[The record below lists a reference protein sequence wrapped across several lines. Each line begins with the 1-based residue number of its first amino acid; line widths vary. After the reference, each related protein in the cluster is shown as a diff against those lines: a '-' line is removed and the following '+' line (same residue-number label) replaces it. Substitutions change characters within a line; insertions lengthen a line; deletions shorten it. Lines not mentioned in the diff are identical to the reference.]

1 MKLFKCF
8 TIDQYQEF
16 VDYLADQDQ
25 PLYIYKS
32 EDRDGVFLV
41 SETEVVEIEIE
52 ISKIL
57 DDQIKIKV
65 NPDLIINDDEPL
77 FDYSDDSE
85 DDFLMM
91 LK

>member
-8 TIDQYQEF
+8 TIEQYQEF
-16 VDYLADQDQ
+16 ADYLADQDQ

-32 EDRDGVFLV
+32 EDRDGTFLV
-41 SETEVVEIEIE
+41 SEIEVIEIEIE

-57 DDQIKIKV
+57 DNQMKTKI
-65 NPDLIINDDEPL
+65 NPDLIINDDDPV
-77 FDYSDDSE
+77 FDYSEDSD

-91 LK
+91 LR